1 MSEYYINKKLLSAWG
16 QNKRF
21 TVAYGGRGSS
31 KSMGM
36 GALCIL
42 FSLINKKSRI
52 LCVRGTQNKISESS
66 LQVLKDVIKMMNIED
81 YFIETENTLRGINGS
96 EFLFYGAKTYQSFKS
111 LQGINLCWVDEATE
125 LSKSAWDTLIPSIR
139 DDGSRFLISFNPDK
153 DTDWV
158 YENFVIDKYINSVV
172 VKINYTDNDFFP
184 KELMEICMYEKETNL
199 QKYLHI
205 WEGELNILPEGALW
219 NYGLFQYGSE
229 EEYDKIII
237 SLDPSGSSKI
247 TSDACGIIVTARK
260 GDKYYILEDATAI
273 MSPQSW
279 GSKAIALYHLYKAD
293 YIVYE
298 SNFGGDMIPTII
310 HQLDPNI
317 PCKEVRASRG
327 KLIRAEPIVALYE
340 SKNVYHIKKFKD
352 LEYEYCFYIGDG
364 KSPNRLDAAVW
375 GLSSLSEIKK
385 KITVQQGMNVR
396 F

>member
-1 MSEYYINKKLLSAWG
+1 MSEYYINKKLLEAWN

-42 FSLINKKSRI
+42 FSLIHKKSRI

-66 LQVLKDVIKMMNIED
+66 LQVLKDVINMMGIGS

-96 EFLFYGAKTYQSFKS
+96 EFLFYGAVSYHSFKS
-111 LQGINLCWVDEATE
+111 LQGIDLCWVDEATE
-125 LSKSAWDTLIPSIR
+125 LKSAAWDILIPSIR
-139 DDGSRFLISFNPDK
+139 DDESRFLISFNPDK
-153 DTDWV
+153 AEDWV
-158 YENFVIDKYINSVV
+158 YKNFVLDNYINSVI
-172 VKINYTDNDFFP
+172 VKINYPDNDFFP
-184 KELMEICMYEKETNL
+184 KELMEICRYEQESNY

-205 WEGELNILPEGALW
+205 WEGELNIIPEGALW
-219 NYGLFQYGSE
+219 NYDMFRIGSME
-229 EEYDKIII
+229 DYDKIII
-237 SLDPSGSSKI
+237 ALDPSGSSKT
-247 TSDACGIIVTARK
+247 TSDACGIIVTAKK
-260 GDKYYILEDATAI
+260 GDNYYILEDATAI
-273 MSPQSW
+273 MSPREW
-279 GSKAIALYHLYKAD
+279 GSKAIALYHIYKAD

-298 SNFGGDMIPTII
+298 SNYGGDMIPTII
-310 HQLDPNI
+310 HQLDANI

-340 SKNVYHIKKFKD
+340 AEKVYHVKKFVD
-352 LEYEYCFYIGDG
+352 LEYEYCFYVGDG

-375 GLSSLSEIKK
+375 GLSSLSEVKK
-385 KITVQQGMNVR
+385 KVNVQKNMAIR